1 MSDQPENNQI
11 LTQHPETIA
20 TLESS
25 SPSAETPPET
35 SVDAHSLITDS
46 YPAETP
52 PETSLDAHSLTT
64 DSHPAET
71 PPETSL
77 DAHSL
82 ITDSYPAET
91 PPETSLD
98 AHSLIIDSH
107 PAETPPETSLD
118 AHSLIIDSHPATTP
132 PETSLDEEHSLTTN
146 SQPAETPRETSLDE
160 HSLTTDSAPLDFSRE
175 TMIAANISNTNNDPP
190 VTVNPA
196 ITEDIL
202 HTKISSENSAENAIK
217 EDILMANLE
226 TETETIPM
234 DADIAPPTIDYDNYP
249 TQLNPTPNPEPK
261 KTGVWQVL
269 AVFLS
274 GMLVGS
280 VLSLG
285 ALLAWRMYQERVNL
299 QIKLPADVP
308 LRPSPS
314 PLPATPANRLPA
326 IPPAPATPQSPVSSI
341 PSPTPT
347 LTPTLSG
354 VPQLASPSPSASTS
368 PSPSVSPSP
377 AVQTAVTE
385 RVSFEPGAIGVTLR
399 NTLPDN
405 KSKRYL
411 LECNSG
417 QSMTLKVEEGKVSAT
432 IIAPN
437 GEKVGTANSTSPW
450 QGQLPSSGD
459 YTIELSGD
467 NKANYGVKIEVK

>member
-35 SVDAHSLITDS
+35 SLDAHSLITDS
-46 YPAETP
+46 HPAETPPETSLDAHSLIIDSQPAETP

-77 DAHSL
+77 DEEHSL
-82 ITDSYPAET
+82 TTNSQPAET
-91 PPETSLD
+91 PR
-98 AHSLIIDSH
+98 
-107 PAETPPETSLD
+107 
-118 AHSLIIDSHPATTP
+118 
-132 PETSLDEEHSLTTN
+132 ETSLDEEHSLTTN

-160 HSLTTDSAPLDFSRE
+160 HSLTTDSALLDFSRE
-175 TMIAANISNTNNDPP
+175 TMIATNISNTNNDPP
-190 VTVNPA
+190 FTVNPA

-202 HTKISSENSAENAIK
+202 HTKISSKNSAENAIK

-285 ALLAWRMYQERVNL
+285 SLLAWRMYQERVNL

-314 PLPATPANRLPA
+314 PIPATPANRLPA
-326 IPPAPATPQSPVSSI
+326 IPPAPATPQSPVSTI

-354 VPQLASPSPSASTS
+354 VPQLASPSPSASPF

-377 AVQTAVTE
+377 AAQTDVTE

-417 QSMTLKVEEGKVSAT
+417 QSMTLKVEEGKVSAA

>member
-11 LTQHPETIA
+11 WTQHPETIA
-20 TLESS
+20 TLESK

-35 SVDAHSLITDS
+35 SLDEEHSLITDS
-46 YPAETP
+46 HPATTP
-52 PETSLDAHSLTT
+52 PETSLDEEHSLIT
-64 DSHPAET
+64 DSHPATT

-77 DAHSL
+77 DEEHSL
-82 ITDSYPAET
+82 IT
-91 PPETSLD
+91 
-98 AHSLIIDSH
+98 
-107 PAETPPETSLD
+107 
-118 AHSLIIDSHPATTP
+118 DSHPATTP
-132 PETSLDEEHSLTTN
+132 PETSLDEEHSLTT
-146 SQPAETPRETSLDE
+146 
-160 HSLTTDSAPLDFSRE
+160 DSAPLDFSRE
-175 TMIAANISNTNNDPP
+175 TMITANIPHTNNDTKA
-190 VTVNPA
+190 TVNPA

-202 HTKISSENSAENAIK
+202 NTKFQSENSAETAIK
-217 EDILMANLE
+217 EDVLMANLE

-234 DADIAPPTIDYDNYP
+234 EADIVPPTINYDHYP
-249 TQLNPTPNPEPK
+249 AQLNPTPNPEPK

-285 ALLAWRMYQERVNL
+285 SLLAWRMYQERLNL

-314 PLPATPANRLPA
+314 PIPATPANRLPA

-354 VPQLASPSPSASTS
+354 VPQLASPSPSPSPSAS
-368 PSPSVSPSP
+368 PSPV
-377 AVQTAVTE
+377 AQTAVTE
-385 RVSFEPGAIGVTLR
+385 RVTFEPGAIGVTLR

-417 QSMTLKVEEGKVSAT
+417 QSMTLTVEEGTVSAT

-437 GEKVGTANSTSPW
+437 GEKLGKANSTSPW
-450 QGQLPSSGD
+450 QGQLPTSGD